1 MFHEYENIFRLSY
14 LFLIGATLFH
24 IFPFTLADGT
34 NVRHLSH
41 LADAQVLLQTLT
53 IQSKSARVSRPN
65 LENSVT
71 TSQVAELYSTKTKS
85 CSSSSCKKVK
95 GGNQVTNVTSNSNSS
110 GNSRIAMRSIE
121 GIDDVPSNITV
132 DVPYADYHV
141 KASRI
146 YDAILRHEVNQL
158 AKFREVEIRL
168 DSGKKSSAHITNVA
182 ECTKI
187 LSASPTIIATGMDNT
202 AICVEENQG
211 DEVINRESIECKEVP
226 IREIIEAEDSIKT
239 MIGTCNSNFSMVPA
253 TPLNTIITP
262 AVNDVTAPAV
272 NDVTAPAVNDV
283 TTSAVNDVTAP
294 AVDDITAPAVNDIT
308 APAVNDVT
316 APAVAVLFGN
326 SLGDC
331 LPEDVLFPSMLSQAL
346 EESSSNLDRERDE
359 SAAALKSN
367 VESDLVADIKVI
379 LDQVVSEFDVRS
391 AVAESDISAVTIAC
405 ALKAEIEEEVA
416 VIAEAKED
424 CELVIDQEIEKLQAD
439 IDAGY
444 VVCLDLSYLK
454 HECGLHPLDF
464 SAFQCSPGLAR
475 REGEI
480 DKTFPVSVSEMGNR
494 VRVGEQQQVVL
505 SSDMENRGS
514 RQCSE
519 DCYHWDTALPRE
531 SNNGGNTSHEGK
543 EENSPQE
550 SNSKN
555 SEERTPH
562 SSTHRRKLTYVP
574 WDRKVAF
581 ATIGSSYRT
590 ESQTVQTSNRVDQNV
605 EKSNDV
611 EKLEEKLESNLKLSK
626 KRKKEKERDRKKEK
640 MRKDMKSLTDDALE
654 GPKKDPLHVEEQLLR
669 QVRCVPPSPHGER
682 SQYGMHMMLERY
694 SFFDQIC
701 RHFQEDRERK
711 KIVGKEK
718 RIFTALSNIH
728 PCPQSS
734 CLLPYSS
741 AHLL

>member
-1 MFHEYENIFRLSY
+1 M
-14 LFLIGATLFH
+14 
-24 IFPFTLADGT
+24 
-34 NVRHLSH
+34 
-41 LADAQVLLQTLT
+41 ADAQILFQTQT
-53 IQSKSARVSRPN
+53 NQSKSVKVPKSI
-65 LENSVT
+65 LENTVS
-71 TSQVAELYSTKTKS
+71 TSQVAEIYSSRTN
-85 CSSSSCKKVK
+85 SSNSCKKVK
-95 GGNQVTNVTSNSNSS
+95 VSKQMTGVTSSSNGS
-110 GNSRIAMRSIE
+110 GSGGTVITGRV
-121 GIDDVPSNITV
+121 GTDVVLSTV
-132 DVPYADYHV
+132 SADVPYADYHV

-262 AVNDVTAPAV
+262 AVDDFTTSAVNDVTAPAVNDVTPAAVNDVTAPAV

-283 TTSAVNDVTAP
+283 TTL
-294 AVDDITAPAVNDIT
+294 
-308 APAVNDVT
+308 AVNDVT
-316 APAVAVLFGN
+316 APAVAVLFGD

-331 LPEDVLFPSMLSQAL
+331 LPGDVLFPSMLSQAL
-346 EESSSNLDRERDE
+346 EESSSNLHRERDE

-367 VESDLVADIKVI
+367 VVSDLVADIKVI
-379 LDQVVSEFDVRS
+379 VAQVVSEFDVRS

-475 REGEI
+475 RDGEI
-480 DKTFPVSVSEMGNR
+480 EKTFPVSVSEMGNR
-494 VRVGEQQQVVL
+494 VRVGEQQQQQQVVL

-531 SNNGGNTSHEGK
+531 SNNGGNTSHEGN

-654 GPKKDPLHVEEQLLR
+654 APKKDPLHVEEQLLR

>member
-1 MFHEYENIFRLSY
+1 M
-14 LFLIGATLFH
+14 
-24 IFPFTLADGT
+24 
-34 NVRHLSH
+34 
-41 LADAQVLLQTLT
+41 ADAQILFQTQT
-53 IQSKSARVSRPN
+53 NQSKSVKVPKSI
-65 LENSVT
+65 LENTVS
-71 TSQVAELYSTKTKS
+71 TSQVAEIYSSRTN
-85 CSSSSCKKVK
+85 SSNSCKKVK
-95 GGNQVTNVTSNSNSS
+95 VGKQMTGVTSSSNGS
-110 GNSRIAMRSIE
+110 GSGGTVIT
-121 GIDDVPSNITV
+121 GKVGTDVVLSTV
-132 DVPYADYHV
+132 SADVPYADYHV

-262 AVNDVTAPAV
+262 AVD
-272 NDVTAPAVNDV
+272 DV
-283 TTSAVNDVTAP
+283 TTS
-294 AVDDITAPAVNDIT
+294 
-308 APAVNDVT
+308 AVNDVT

-346 EESSSNLDRERDE
+346 EESSSNLHRERDE

-367 VESDLVADIKVI
+367 VVSDLVADIKVI

-416 VIAEAKED
+416 VIAEAKEV

-531 SNNGGNTSHEGK
+531 SRNGGNTSHEGN

-590 ESQTVQTSNRVDQNV
+590 ESQKVQTSNRVDQNV

-654 GPKKDPLHVEEQLLR
+654 APKKDPLHVEEQLLR

-682 SQYGMHMMLERY
+682 SQYGMHMMLERF

>member
-1 MFHEYENIFRLSY
+1 M
-14 LFLIGATLFH
+14 
-24 IFPFTLADGT
+24 
-34 NVRHLSH
+34 
-41 LADAQVLLQTLT
+41 ADAQILFQTQT
-53 IQSKSARVSRPN
+53 NQSKSVKVPKSI
-65 LENSVT
+65 LENAVS
-71 TSQVAELYSTKTKS
+71 TSQVAEIYSSRTN
-85 CSSSSCKKVK
+85 SSNSCKKVK
-95 GGNQVTNVTSNSNSS
+95 VGKQMTGVTSSSNGS
-110 GNSRIAMRSIE
+110 GSGGAVITGRV
-121 GIDDVPSNITV
+121 GTDVVLSTV
-132 DVPYADYHV
+132 SADVPYADYHV

-168 DSGKKSSAHITNVA
+168 DSGKKSSAHTTNVA

-262 AVNDVTAPAV
+262 AVDDVTTSAVNDVTAPAVDDITAPAV

-294 AVDDITAPAVNDIT
+294 AVNDVTAPAVNDIT
-308 APAVNDVT
+308 APAVNDIT
-316 APAVAVLFGN
+316 TPAVAVLFGD

-331 LPEDVLFPSMLSQAL
+331 LPGDVLFPSMLSQAL
-346 EESSSNLDRERDE
+346 EESSSNLDRDRDE
-359 SAAALKSN
+359 SAAALILN
-367 VESDLVADIKVI
+367 VESDLVADINVI
-379 LDQVVSEFDVRS
+379 VDQVVSEFDVRS

-416 VIAEAKED
+416 VIAEAKEV

-531 SNNGGNTSHEGK
+531 SNNGGNTSHEGN

-590 ESQTVQTSNRVDQNV
+590 ESQKVQTSNRVDQNV

-682 SQYGMHMMLERY
+682 SQYGMHMMLERF

-701 RHFQEDRERK
+701 RHFQEDLERK